1 MDFDYDGALMLFKKQ
16 NHEKKLAL
24 IEKKKQET
32 LDIEVEL
39 DIDLPD
45 RMKRRFQDQ
54 EDTKENILFDQK
66 DHENNQYDNK

>member
-1 MDFDYDGALMLFKKQ
+1 
-16 NHEKKLAL
+16 LAL

-54 EDTKENILFDQK
+54 EDAKENILFDQK